1 MGVRRLIWAGK
12 LPKVQCG
19 KRMHVDIEDMEKFI
33 ENNKVKEMD

>member
-1 MGVRRLIWAGK
+1 MGVRRLIWVGK
-12 LPKVQCG
+12 LLKVQCG